1 MDNNRKIW
9 VKRIWIEKNTY
20 DYINISIE
28 QYDQTLEGLQFDINR
43 GFMPQ
48 YRIEKASVL
57 YSLYRESKSD
67 LKKGLLFI
75 FGAMVGAII
84 TELVHIFFK

>member
-1 MDNNRKIW
+1 
-9 VKRIWIEKNTY
+9 
-20 DYINISIE
+20 
-28 QYDQTLEGLQFDINR
+28 
-43 GFMPQ
+43 MPQ

>member
-43 GFMPQ
+43 GF
-48 YRIEKASVL
+48 YATI
-57 YSLYRESKSD
+57 
-67 LKKGLLFI
+67 
-75 FGAMVGAII
+75 
-84 TELVHIFFK
+84 